1 MRKSLLWIGFVSM
14 WIIVGCMRE
23 NLPPNDIT
31 YDIKIVNGQLIDGT
45 GNKPYNGS
53 VLIKDGVITY
63 VGKNDLSDYDVTRVI
78 DATDKLV
85 TPGFIDAHAHGNAEL
100 NPEFRN
106 FWSMGVTSILL
117 GMDGSSSG
125 IEDITGW
132 MEQVERA
139 RPGLN
144 IVPMT
149 GHGTARTASG
159 IGLDH
164 NPHHTEIEAL
174 ARLISH
180 QLESGVFGVST
191 GIEYIPGRFA
201 NREELK
207 AVGEV
212 VAQFDGVIMSH
223 IRNEDED
230 AVNESVR
237 ELIRMGEDS
246 GARVHV
252 SHIKIVY
259 ANEIAHAESVL
270 AVMDSARAMGIQITA
285 DVYPYTASYT
295 GIGILYPEWALPPNN
310 FDEVV
315 RQRRSDLADY
325 LRNRVHMRNGPE
337 ATLLGTQPWRG
348 RTLAQISDSLG
359 LPFEDVLIDFMPP
372 GSASAAYF
380 VMNHNVM
387 RRFFQDEHVVVSTDG
402 SPVMLHP
409 RGYGSFAKI
418 IREFFVEEQLMPIE
432 KIVRKMTGQTA
443 EIVGLSRDR
452 IPDNEPNIEDLHYL
466 KRGILKKGFAADVL
480 VFDPK
485 EVKDLATFEDPH
497 QYATG
502 FDYVIINGI
511 PVQESGRPSGARP
524 GLVLKAR

>member
-1 MRKSLLWIGFVSM
+1 MSKSLLWIGFMSI
-14 WIIVGCMRE
+14 WIVIGCTRE
-23 NLPPNDIT
+23 KLPPRDIT
-31 YDIKIVNGQLIDGT
+31 YDIMIVNGHLVDGT
-45 GNKPYNGS
+45 GNKPYQGTIL
-53 VLIKDGVITY
+53 VKDGVITY
-63 VGKNDLSDYDVTRVI
+63 AGKNDLDGYDVTRII
-78 DATDKLV
+78 DATGKIV

-117 GMDGSSSG
+117 GMDGSSTG

-132 MEQVERA
+132 MDRVEQA

-159 IGLDH
+159 IGLKT
-164 NPHHTEIEAL
+164 NPDPDEIMAL
-174 ARLISH
+174 ADLIDL
-180 QLESGVFGVST
+180 QLGSGVFGVST

-201 NREELK
+201 NDSELK

-212 VAQFDGVIMSH
+212 VARYDGVIMSH

-230 AVNESVR
+230 AVNDSVR
-237 ELIRMGEDS
+237 ELIRMGAES

-259 ANEIAHAESVL
+259 GNEIANAESVL
-270 AVMDSARAMGIQITA
+270 AVMDSARAAGVKITA

-310 FDEVV
+310 YTEVV
-315 RQRRSDLADY
+315 REKRIELADY
-325 LRNRVHMRNGPE
+325 LRNRVNMRNGPE
-337 ATLLGTQPWRG
+337 ATLLGTQPWSG

-359 LPFEDVLIDFMPP
+359 LPFEDVLIDYMPP

-380 VMNHNVM
+380 VMNHDVM
-387 RRFFQDEHVVVSTDG
+387 RRFFLDDHVVVSTDG

-418 IREFFVEEQLMPIE
+418 IREFFVEEGLMPIE
-432 KIVRKMTGQTA
+432 NVIHKMSGQTA
-443 EIVGLSRDR
+443 EIVGLIKNR
-452 IPDNEPNIEDLHYL
+452 IPENELNMEDLHYL
-466 KRGILKKGFAADVL
+466 KRGVLKNGFAADIL

-485 EVKDLATFEDPH
+485 AVVDTATFEDPH
-497 QYATG
+497 RYAIG
-502 FDYVIINGI
+502 FDVVIINGI
-511 PVQESGRPSGARP
+511 PVQESGSPTGARP